1 LSLSAVSDLQ
11 PLHDTRHAALPGLFA
26 EQGSLQFL
34 VAHAAG
40 DAGAR
45 IIPARR
51 QASGTLTGHP
61 AQAASCSQQQ
71 YLFKLF
77 VSKMSGMDRVCH
89 F

>member
-1 LSLSAVSDLQ
+1 MIRVMQRSPVFRRARQ
-11 PLHDTRHAALPGLFA
+11 FA
-26 EQGSLQFL
+26 IL

-51 QASGTLTGHP
+51 QASGTLTGQP

-71 YLFKLF
+71 SLFKLF
-77 VSKMSGMDRVCH
+77 VSKMSGMDRV
-89 F
+89 